1 MAKRMFKVRTYMM
14 ISLFILL
21 LVGLTAIFNISQAT
35 KTAGIASQIT
45 TAEYSGMNPYIQFT
59 GHQLVIMNKNDF
71 DWTNVQFKLVAELPA
86 RAPMPEL
93 DKSHEVVIR
102 LPRLRA
108 RSTFTVAAG
117 ELGDDRLWQMQTG
130 FSKPYQMTIQC
141 NTPRG
146 ACAWSGR
153 WE

>member
-1 MAKRMFKVRTYMM
+1 MAKPMFKVRTYVI
-14 ISLFILL
+14 ISLLILL
-21 LVGLTAIFNISQAT
+21 LVGLTAIFTISQAT
-35 KTAGIASQIT
+35 RTAGIPSQIT
-45 TAEYSGMNPYIQFT
+45 TAEYSGMNPYVQFT

-71 DWTNVQFKLVAELPA
+71 DWTNVQFKFVAELTA
-86 RAPMPEL
+86 RAPMSEL

-108 RSTFTVAAG
+108 RSTYTVAAAD
-117 ELGDDRLWQMQTG
+117 LGDDRLWQMQTG

-141 NTPRG
+141 DTPRG